1 MVLSSLRS
9 RDQEMRKSITTPQ
22 NFEDATHRIANE
34 IADLLIMKQK
44 DYGKSNI
51 LDFGE
56 YGILVRTNDKVARLK
71 ELVIKNKTPANEKK
85 TDSWKDIAGYALL
98 ALMLERGWFQ
108 LPLR

>member
-1 MVLSSLRS
+1 
-9 RDQEMRKSITTPQ
+9 MRIEPKTW
-22 NFEDATHRIANE
+22 EEATKIIANE

>member
-1 MVLSSLRS
+1 MKEPKTWGEAVH
-9 RDQEMRKSITTPQ
+9 I
-22 NFEDATHRIANE
+22 
-34 IADLLIMKQK
+34 IADEIVELLEMKQK

-71 ELVIKNKTPANEKK
+71 ELILKGKIPANEKK

>member
-1 MVLSSLRS
+1 MKIQPKNFQDAAS
-9 RDQEMRKSITTPQ
+9 RLGE
-22 NFEDATHRIANE
+22 E
-34 IADLLIMKQK
+34 IACLIISKQY